1 MTRKGWKNIIIRE
14 DIYNKFYE
22 KYERYASKERKI
34 INAPVTSFTTWIN
47 KYMLEV
53 LEEDEL
59 LSRYAPALEY
69 IGISESDNTIAI
81 KDHFEDRIVEV
92 EIHDRG
98 IGKRFLYCRYC
109 ERDDCL
115 HVGFCFAIRE
125 VNKILVER
133 GFKQPRVKSKQEQ
146 VQEEERVVREE
157 K

>member
-1 MTRKGWKNIIIRE
+1 MPAKGWVSLTISE
-14 DIYNKFYE
+14 ALYNKL
-22 KYERYASKERKI
+22 KERYKLANKPLI
-34 INAPVTSFTTWIN
+34 PFTPWVSQYI
-47 KYMLEV
+47 LEK
-53 LEEDEL
+53 LEEDEYL
-59 LSRYAPALEY
+59 YRYAPGLQF
-69 IGISESDNTIAI
+69 IGVEDNIVDI
-81 KDHFEDRIVEV
+81 RDFFIDRIVEV